1 MSQPWIIGVDD
12 LTVPEP
18 NITLAGCSTVSG
30 LDLMRLKWHEFRDLI
45 EQGQRVVEMIDGKSI
60 DAMTRAA
67 RESVT

>member
-1 MSQPWIIGVDD
+1 MSQPWIIGIAD

-18 NITLAGCSTVSG
+18 GVTISG
-30 LDLMRLKWHEFRDLI
+30 SVIGDLDIELDWCEFRSLI
-45 EQGQRVVEMIDGKSI
+45 EQGQRVVEMIDGKSL